1 MPGFLSAG
9 VVMEKEKLKI
19 LLVEDNPTDAL
30 IVKKKLQRDG
40 SFNYDIVHVV
50 SGEDGMSVLEK
61 ERFDIVLL
69 DYNLPKKSGMET
81 LQEIKKRGI
90 KMPVVMI
97 TGQGDEAVAVRF
109 MKEGAADYIPKREGY
124 EDSVP
129 LMIRKTVMEYRAG
142 LEKERFRKEIA
153 LKKDELEKTNQKLM
167 ELDRMKSDFVANVVH
182 ELRTPLAIIKGN
194 VDNLIKGYAGEIA
207 VKQKEILEDIFKV
220 SERLARL
227 VNNLLDLAK
236 IESGAMKLEKENLDI
251 VGLASEVIE
260 GFEKL
265 AENKGLAINKE
276 FSTPN
281 IIVNA
286 DRDKL
291 TQVFVNF
298 LGNAVKFTDKGNV
311 TVRVTDLQDEVQVEI
326 RDTGPGISKEE
337 IEKIFDK
344 FVRIVAERKE
354 GTGLGLPIAKDIVT
368 LHKGRIRVESFKG
381 EGSNFIFNL
390 PKK

>member
-1 MPGFLSAG
+1 
-9 VVMEKEKLKI
+9 MEKEKLKI

-30 IVKKKLQRDG
+30 IVKKKLQRDS
-40 SFNYDIVHVV
+40 SFDYDITHAV

-61 ERFDIVLL
+61 EKFDIILL

-81 LQEIKKRGI
+81 LQEIKKRDI

-194 VDNLIKGYAGEIA
+194 VDNLVKGYAGEIA
-207 VKQKEILEDIFKV
+207 AKQKEILEDIFKV

-251 VGLASEVIE
+251 VGLASEVLE

-265 AENKGLAINKE
+265 AKDKGMAINNE
-276 FSTPN
+276 FSTPS

-298 LGNAVKFTDKGNV
+298 LGNAVKFTDKGSV
-311 TVRVTDLQDEVQVEI
+311 TVRIIDLQDEVQVEI

-337 IEKIFDK
+337 IDKIFDK

-354 GTGLGLPIAKDIVT
+354 GTGLGLPIAKDIIT
-368 LHKGRIRVESFKG
+368 LHKGRVRVESTPGKG
-381 EGSNFIFNL
+381 STFIFNL
-390 PKK
+390 PK